1 MDAMHVEMVAALD
14 GDWVRLAP
22 VKVGRDA
29 REGAAPSRFV
39 LVSSAGAPVLR
50 IDLYESGEP
59 ECRAFEAT
67 ELWAPWVVV
76 GYGHWVHLISVE
88 SKQVTSFDLGA
99 YFGHLYF
106 FEDSLF
112 VASCDYVFRI
122 ARDAALLW
130 RSEQVGLDGVLISEI
145 STEQLEGS
153 GEWDP
158 PGGWRPFCISAKT
171 GKRT

>member
-1 MDAMHVEMVAALD
+1 MHAQMVSILD
-14 GDWVRLAP
+14 DKWAPLAP
-22 VKVGRDA
+22 VKVGREA
-29 REGAAPSRFV
+29 GGGAAPSRYV
-39 LVSSAGAPVLR
+39 LVSSSGAPFLR
-50 IDLYESGEP
+50 VDLYESGEP

-76 GYGHWVHLISVE
+76 GYGHWVHLISTE

-106 FEDSLF
+106 FADCLF

-122 ARDAALLW
+122 AKDATLQW
-130 RSEQVGLDGVLISEI
+130 RSEQVGLDGVLVSEI
-145 STEQLEGS
+145 SSEQIEGS

-171 GKRT
+171 GTSA